1 MLIIGVRRA
10 VAGARLV
17 APVER
22 DLLRARQ
29 ARDLGAVEAA
39 VDEARRRVVE
49 GRAVEPRL
57 AAGDGDRATQAMR
70 GAIAAVED
78 RWRDEVGAARYA
90 TFREVLAELVERL
103 PAADEQDGAGPVS

>member
-1 MLIIGVRRA
+1 
-10 VAGARLV
+10 
-17 APVER
+17 
-22 DLLRARQ
+22 
-29 ARDLGAVEAA
+29 
-39 VDEARRRVVE
+39 
-49 GRAVEPRL
+49 
-57 AAGDGDRATQAMR
+57 MR